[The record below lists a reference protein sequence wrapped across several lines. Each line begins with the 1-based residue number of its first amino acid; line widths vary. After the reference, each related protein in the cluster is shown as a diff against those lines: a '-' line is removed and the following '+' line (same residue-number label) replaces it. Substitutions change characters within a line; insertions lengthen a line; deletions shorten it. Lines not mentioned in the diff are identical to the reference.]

1 MMCAD
6 MVEASWV
13 DEAGRAGRADAI
25 LENISPCGACLQ
37 FEAPVPQGVTLRFT
51 AKEHQFSGQVRYCQ
65 YAEIGYFV
73 GVEFEPQSHW
83 SKRTFQP
90 QHLLDLEDLLTAK
103 RR

>member
-13 DEAGRAGRADAI
+13 DQAGQTERADAI
-25 LENISPCGACLQ
+25 LENISPRGACLQ
-37 FEAPVPQGVTLRFT
+37 FEVAVPPGVTLRFS
-51 AKEHQFSGQVRYCQ
+51 AKNHEFSGEVRYCQ

-73 GVEFEPQSHW
+73 GIEFEPQSHW
-83 SKRTFQP
+83 SKSSFKP
-90 QHLLDLEDLLTAK
+90 SHLLDLEELVASK

>member
-13 DEAGRAGRADAI
+13 DQAGHTGRADAI
-25 LENISPCGACLQ
+25 LENISSRGACLQ
-37 FEAPVPQGVTLRFT
+37 FEVPVPQGVTLRFS
-51 AKEHQFSGQVRYCQ
+51 AKKHEFSGEVRYCQ

-83 SKRTFQP
+83 SKRAFKP
-90 QHLLDLEDLLTAK
+90 KHLLDLEDLVVAK
-103 RR
+103 RK